1 MKAKM
6 NIFLKNINLIIISFI
21 ISACISACAGD
32 SNEPQYIERSVED
45 IYNTALDRLIEGD
58 FTEASEEFDEVERQH
73 PYSIWA
79 KRSLLMSTYSR
90 YQRNDYE
97 LAIASAL
104 RYIEL
109 YPSSENV
116 DYAYYLIAISYYEQ
130 INDIARDQGN
140 TQRALAAFDELIA
153 RFPDG
158 EYARDGRAKRD
169 LALDHLAGQEMEVGR
184 TYLSLKQ
191 YLASIKRFQNVIE
204 KYQSTSHVPEA
215 LARITEVYLIL
226 GVKEEAQAAAA
237 VLGYNYPRSEWY
249 NYAYKLLTKLEEK
262 KKQQYFFESFF

>member
-1 MKAKM
+1 
-6 NIFLKNINLIIISFI
+6 
-21 ISACISACAGD
+21 
-32 SNEPQYIERSVED
+32 
-45 IYNTALDRLIEGD
+45 
-58 FTEASEEFDEVERQH
+58 
-73 PYSIWA
+73 
-79 KRSLLMSTYSR
+79 MSTYSR
-90 YQRNDYE
+90 YKRNDYE

-169 LALDHLAGQEMEVGR
+169 LALDHLAGKEMEVGR
-184 TYLSLKQ
+184 TYLGLKQ
-191 YLASIKRFQNVIE
+191 YLASIKRFQTVIE

-237 VLGYNYPRSEWY
+237 TLHRAHLPFCEFMHMIGKGILYICKEYITSNYFYHGRTCIIIDI
-249 NYAYKLLTKLEEK
+249 K
-262 KKQQYFFESFF
+262 